1 MIPEVLENTLGFNVY
16 RVALLF
22 RRELIRSLAEYNMT
36 PEQWQV
42 MTTLWSTGQ
51 PLNQSEIVRL
61 ILKDKPTISRM
72 IQRLERN
79 GWIEKSASAEDGR
92 VTFIQPSE
100 KGWAI
105 EEAVTKKLDLHFKE
119 ILQSL
124 GGPESRVLTDKLRHV
139 RRILGDY

>member
-1 MIPEVLENTLGFNVY
+1 MIPAVLENTLGFNVY

-22 RRELIRSLAEYNMT
+22 RRELIRSLSQYNMS

-42 MTTLWSTGQ
+42 MTTLWSTGE

-72 IQRLERN
+72 IQRLQRN
-79 GWIEKSASAEDGR
+79 GWIEKTTSPDDGR
-92 VTFIQPSE
+92 VTLIQPTS

-105 EEAVTKKLDLHFKE
+105 EKEVTEKLDRHFKN
-119 ILQSL
+119 ILKNL
-124 GGPESRVLTDKLRHV
+124 GRQESEELRGKLRNV
-139 RRILGDY
+139 RRVLGDY

>member
-1 MIPEVLENTLGFNVY
+1 MIPAILENTLGFNVY

-22 RRELIRSLAEYNMT
+22 RRELIRSLSQFNMT

-72 IQRLERN
+72 IHRLQRN
-79 GWIEKSASAEDGR
+79 GWIEKTTSLEDGR
-92 VTFIQPSE
+92 VTLIQPTP

-105 EEAVTKKLDLHFKE
+105 EQEVTEKLDKHFKS
-119 ILQSL
+119 ILKNL
-124 GGPESRVLTDKLRHV
+124 GRPESEVLRDKLRNV
-139 RRILGDY
+139 RRVLGDY